1 MKKIANII
9 KSASHIDYTAQVINP
24 IDRSGVLPTDYALGN
39 FVLIGKN
46 TVGLIYDTELF
57 NPSLILSSQKEQI
70 EIYAPDLRDEVD
82 ILLKI
87 LLLGIIENNHGD
99 QNLPSQVLEAG
110 SDIWLMEKNMIKDFH
125 CSPEGHFQVKYLS
138 NLNSYGNKLNPSLF
152 SLIVKQLNNLLKTE
166 EIQILEIIE
175 QNLLWNK
182 MINTQV

>member
-1 MKKIANII
+1 
-9 KSASHIDYTAQVINP
+9 
-24 IDRSGVLPTDYALGN
+24 
-39 FVLIGKN
+39 
-46 TVGLIYDTELF
+46 
-57 NPSLILSSQKEQI
+57 
-70 EIYAPDLRDEVD
+70 
-82 ILLKI
+82 
-87 LLLGIIENNHGD
+87 
-99 QNLPSQVLEAG
+99 
-110 SDIWLMEKNMIKDFH
+110 MEKNMIKDFH